1 MSLKS
6 NTHLVKWFPQN
17 DLLANPAVKL
27 FITHCGISS
36 TFESALHGVPVVAV
50 PLFGDQEDNAD
61 KLVRRAKTGT
71 FIDFYSVT
79 EEQFEQAIKEVLDNP
94 MYKENAKKT
103 AYLLHDHL
111 VSPQEQLCHLVNF
124 TIKSGGA
131 PHLFH
136 PYAVDMNWF
145 QFHSL
150 DVISF
155 ILAVLSVSGYLVFFA
170 CRLVIGY
177 VRANLAGQR
186 KQKAS

>member
-1 MSLKS
+1 M
-6 NTHLVKWFPQN
+6 
-17 DLLANPAVKL
+17 KL

-36 TFESALHGVPVVAV
+36 TFESAFHGVPVVAV

-61 KLVRRAKTGT
+61 KLIKRAKIGKMVN
-71 FIDFYSVT
+71 FYTLT
-79 EEQFEQAIKEVLDNP
+79 EQQLEQAIREVLDNP

-103 AYLLHDHL
+103 SYMLSDRL
-111 VSPQEQLCHLVNF
+111 VSPKQQLLHLVNF

-131 PHLFH
+131 SHLFH

-155 ILAVLSVSGYLVFFA
+155 ILIVI
-170 CRLVIGY
+170 CTVIGLIFFTC
-177 VRANLAGQR
+177 RWFFKLCFR
-186 KQKAS
+186 KRTLTTKEKKS

>member
-1 MSLKS
+1 M
-6 NTHLVKWFPQN
+6 KWFPQN

-36 TFESALHGVPVVAV
+36 TFESAFHGVPVVAV
-50 PLFGDQEDNAD
+50 PLVADQPDNAE
-61 KLVRRAKTGT
+61 KLVKRAKIGVM
-71 FIDFYSVT
+71 IDFYTLT
-79 EEQFEQAIKEVLDNP
+79 EEKVEQAVHEVLNNP
-94 MYKENAKKT
+94 KYKENAKKT
-103 AYLLHDHL
+103 SYMLSDRL
-111 VSPQEQLCHLVNF
+111 VSPKQQLRHLVNF

-155 ILAVLSVSGYLVFFA
+155 ILAVLFAVGYILYYI
-170 CRLVIGY
+170 CRLSLLCIRSLLIV
-177 VRANLAGQR
+177 
-186 KQKAS
+186 KKKPKTS

>member
-1 MSLKS
+1 M
-6 NTHLVKWFPQN
+6 
-17 DLLANPAVKL
+17 KL

-36 TFESALHGVPVVAV
+36 TFESAFHGVPVVTV
-50 PLFGDQEDNAD
+50 PLFADQEDNAD
-61 KLVRRAKTGT
+61 KLVKRAKTGVL
-71 FIDFYSVT
+71 IDFYTLT
-79 EEQFEQAIKEVLDNP
+79 EEQLELAIREVLDNP
-94 MYKENAKKT
+94 KYKENAKKT
-103 AYLLHDHL
+103 SFMLSDQL
-111 VSPQEQLCHLVNF
+111 VSPRQQLYHLVNF

-155 ILAVLSVSGYLVFFA
+155 ILAVLFASGYLFFFV
-170 CRLVIGY
+170 CRYLI
-177 VRANLAGQR
+177 RRIRSILTGQK